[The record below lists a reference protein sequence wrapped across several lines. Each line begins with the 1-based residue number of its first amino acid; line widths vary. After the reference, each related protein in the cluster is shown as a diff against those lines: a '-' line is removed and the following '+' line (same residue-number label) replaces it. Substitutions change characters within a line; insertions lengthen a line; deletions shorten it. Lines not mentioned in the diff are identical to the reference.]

1 VDPARDPLP
10 AKSGTLTGYAYRVA
24 LSLLR
29 RFLVRRP
36 LRQRNLREMQLQ
48 RNLYQDHEGL
58 WRIRFSGQ
66 ELKVDRRNGGVNRY
80 ECLFPPDLV
89 PLFEEYLTTW
99 RPRLAKAGE
108 EHVFLNS
115 KGHPFTANR
124 LTGVVAISTT
134 RFARVGVTSHLIHDI
149 FATEYL
155 K

>member
-1 VDPARDPLP
+1 
-10 AKSGTLTGYAYRVA
+10 
-24 LSLLR
+24 
-29 RFLVRRP
+29 
-36 LRQRNLREMQLQ
+36 MQLQ

-89 PLFEEYLTTW
+89 PLFEEYLTPW

-115 KGHPFTANR
+115 KGHLFTANR
-124 LTGVVAISTT
+124 LTGVVAVSTT